1 MNRTEYAEYVGAFNR
16 GDFDGFSKHYVD
28 DVVFE
33 LGDMRRLEGPD
44 QIVEFYRE
52 VRSHVRE
59 TLTVLKLVI
68 DDEGAAAEV
77 ETEFL
82 ALNDWPEFVSGPLKQ
97 GDVFKRRGLI
107 MYDIRDG
114 KFSYIRSARTRL
126 LISPW

>member
-1 MNRTEYAEYVGAFNR
+1 MNRTDYEEYVGAFNH
-16 GDFDGFSKHYVD
+16 GDFDGFSKHYTD

-52 VRSHVRE
+52 VRAHVRE

-68 DDEGAAAEV
+68 DDHGVAAEV

-107 MYDIRDG
+107 MYDLRDG

-126 LISPW
+126 LVSPW

>member
-1 MNRTEYAEYVGAFNR
+1 MNRTDYEEYVGAFNR
-16 GDFDGFSKHYVD
+16 GDFDGFSKHYTD

-33 LGDMRRLEGPD
+33 LGDMRRLEGQG

-52 VRSHVRE
+52 VRAHVRE

-107 MYDIRDG
+107 MYDLRDG